1 MPQKAHQFHKK
12 GVVVE
17 PEAIDR
23 CLKSLKPYHGM
34 LLLVD
39 YTELLD
45 CVPPSGA
52 VMLTK
57 LLNAYNPFKTLQNIA
72 TDADFAIKHVYE
84 LVGHLVY
91 WAKATII
98 YPLCETNVYVI
109 APDAPLHN
117 HSPLAEKFFAK
128 FSMNLF
134 EVISEFSLPTSIGHL
149 TTPLQYPTKQ
159 GTLVQ
164 MVLWMLQHHLL
175 MQLHTYVQFMPTD
188 HGECAKVPEPKPA
201 NRLDGAIAAPP
212 NPAKMED
219 SMETLDESMEL
230 TKDADN
236 VFESIL
242 SIESSQPVPVPKN
255 SSCRSIN
262 EDHFTELGDDSN
274 ISDNLGAPV
283 SSSNKSNYSVS
294 QSDTMSTEN
303 CESLASVEDED
314 KIKDLLMAFQEP
326 ERSAVRD
333 LPAAFNVEDLTLM
346 VKLYQAGK
354 INENTYQFWLDKKI
368 EEVSWYICHSPV
380 ILGYFKGEHHLEE
393 IMYFENLR
401 RSQLLQLLDKF
412 RDVLII
418 YETEDPAIATLYLEG
433 NHKTLYTQ
441 A

>member
-12 GVVVE
+12 GLVVE

-188 HGECAKVPEPKPA
+188 HGECSKVSDTPKSTVVNTA
-201 NRLDGAIAAPP
+201 NNNIINGNGNVNENKNQLVNATVQSVRSNSPKLNDGSMQTGLDDATTATMTTTATAMTTTTTTTMPTTIAP
-212 NPAKMED
+212 
-219 SMETLDESMEL
+219 EL
-230 TKDADN
+230 TN
-236 VFESIL
+236 GTENGQVFGSLI
-242 SIESSQPVPVPKN
+242 SIESSQPMPVPKN
-255 SSCRSIN
+255 STNRSIGD
-262 EDHFTELGDDSN
+262 DHFSEMTANSN
-274 ISDNLGAPV
+274 ASDTIGMAGV
-283 SSSNKSNYSVS
+283 SSSNKSNYSIS

-314 KIKDLLMAFQEP
+314 KIKELLVAFQEP
-326 ERSAVRD
+326 ERSAVKD
-333 LPAAFNVEDLTLM
+333 LPAASNVEDLTLM
-346 VKLYQAGK
+346 VKLYQAGRS
-354 INENTYQFWLDKKI
+354 NE
-368 EEVSWYICHSPV
+368 WYTI
-380 ILGYFKGEHHLEE
+380 Y
-393 IMYFENLR
+393 MYNFECKSKNLKN
-401 RSQLLQLLDKF
+401 LF
-412 RDVLII
+412 
-418 YETEDPAIATLYLEG
+418 
-433 NHKTLYTQ
+433 
-441 A
+441 

>member
-1 MPQKAHQFHKK
+1 
-12 GVVVE
+12 
-17 PEAIDR
+17 
-23 CLKSLKPYHGM
+23 M

-188 HGECAKVPEPKPA
+188 HGECSKVSDTPKSTATNTTNNVNSNGTENENPNQA
-201 NRLDGAIAAPP
+201 NVKQSVRPNSPTLIDDDDDDDDDGDDADDDD
-212 NPAKMED
+212 D
-219 SMETLDESMEL
+219 SMQTLDDAMTTTTITATTATATSTSTTVAETAELSNGTENGQVFGSMMS
-230 TKDADN
+230 
-236 VFESIL
+236 V
-242 SIESSQPVPVPKN
+242 ESSQPMPVPKN
-255 SSCRSIN
+255 AGNRSTGD
-262 EDHFTELGDDSN
+262 DHFSEMAADSN
-274 ISDNLGAPV
+274 TSDNIGVRA
-283 SSSNKSNYSVS
+283 SSSNKSNYSIS

-314 KIKDLLMAFQEP
+314 KIKELLMAFQEP
-326 ERSAVRD
+326 ERSAVKD
-333 LPAAFNVEDLTLM
+333 LPAASNVEDLTLM

-354 INENTYQFWLDKKI
+354 
-368 EEVSWYICHSPV
+368 
-380 ILGYFKGEHHLEE
+380 
-393 IMYFENLR
+393 LR
-401 RSQLLQLLDKF
+401 IQ
-412 RDVLII
+412 
-418 YETEDPAIATLYLEG
+418 T
-433 NHKTLYTQ
+433 
-441 A
+441 

>member
-1 MPQKAHQFHKK
+1 
-12 GVVVE
+12 
-17 PEAIDR
+17 
-23 CLKSLKPYHGM
+23 M

-164 MVLWMLQHHLL
+164 MVL
-175 MQLHTYVQFMPTD
+175 F
-188 HGECAKVPEPKPA
+188 
-201 NRLDGAIAAPP
+201 
-212 NPAKMED
+212 
-219 SMETLDESMEL
+219 
-230 TKDADN
+230 
-236 VFESIL
+236 F
-242 SIESSQPVPVPKN
+242 
-255 SSCRSIN
+255 
-262 EDHFTELGDDSN
+262 
-274 ISDNLGAPV
+274 
-283 SSSNKSNYSVS
+283 
-294 QSDTMSTEN
+294 
-303 CESLASVEDED
+303 
-314 KIKDLLMAFQEP
+314 
-326 ERSAVRD
+326 
-333 LPAAFNVEDLTLM
+333 
-346 VKLYQAGK
+346 
-354 INENTYQFWLDKKI
+354 
-368 EEVSWYICHSPV
+368 
-380 ILGYFKGEHHLEE
+380 
-393 IMYFENLR
+393 
-401 RSQLLQLLDKF
+401 
-412 RDVLII
+412 I
-418 YETEDPAIATLYLEG
+418 Y
-433 NHKTLYTQ
+433 
-441 A
+441 

>member
-12 GVVVE
+12 GLVVE

-175 MQLHTYVQFMPTD
+175 MQLHTYVQFLPTD
-188 HGECAKVPEPKPA
+188 HGECIKSPNDAK
-201 NRLDGAIAAPP
+201 IAPNNTTNSSENVNAAVINAP
-212 NPAKMED
+212 KMED
-219 SMETLDESMEL
+219 SLETLDESTEL
-230 TKDADN
+230 SNGTDN
-236 VFESIL
+236 GQVFGSL
-242 SIESSQPVPVPKN
+242 MSIESSQPMPVPKN
-255 SSCRSIN
+255 SGRSD
-262 EDHFTELGDDSN
+262 DHFSEIGGDSN
-274 ISDNLGAPV
+274 ISDNIGVRA
-283 SSSNKSNYSVS
+283 SSSHKSNYSIS

-314 KIKDLLMAFQEP
+314 KIKELLVAFQEP
-326 ERSAVRD
+326 ERSAVKD
-333 LPAAFNVEDLTLM
+333 LPAASNVEDLTLM

-354 INENTYQFWLDKKI
+354 CGSYA
-368 EEVSWYICHSPV
+368 EVLERERGSLTVS
-380 ILGYFKGEHHLEE
+380 ILNVRFKS
-393 IMYFENLR
+393 IFR
-401 RSQLLQLLDKF
+401 LLQG
-412 RDVLII
+412 RTSSRRNYVL
-418 YETEDPAIATLYLEG
+418 
-433 NHKTLYTQ
+433 
-441 A
+441 

>member
-1 MPQKAHQFHKK
+1 MFENGDLFMQNLHFLFFFLFSVLILVVFVSFQIYQDLCSTGLLNITINQFITLSFCLPQKAHQFHKK
-12 GVVVE
+12 GLVVE

-72 TDADFAIKHVYE
+72 TDADFVIKHVYE

-188 HGECAKVPEPKPA
+188 HGECSKILDPPKSTTTTNMASA
-201 NRLDGAIAAPP
+201 NNVNGTTENTNATAAQPMMRSSTPKLDDDDDDGDDNDA
-212 NPAKMED
+212 MQ
-219 SMETLDESMEL
+219 TLDDE
-230 TKDADN
+230 TPTTTADLSN
-236 VFESIL
+236 GTTENGQTFEA
-242 SIESSQPVPVPKN
+242 SQPMAVPKN
-255 SSCRSIN
+255 SGNRSVGD
-262 EDHFTELGDDSN
+262 DHFSEMAADSN
-274 ISDNLGAPV
+274 ASDNIGVRA
-283 SSSNKSNYSVS
+283 SSSNKSNYSIS

-314 KIKDLLMAFQEP
+314 KIKELLMAFQEP
-326 ERSAVRD
+326 ERSAVKD
-333 LPAAFNVEDLTLM
+333 LPAASNVEDLTLM

-354 INENTYQFWLDKKI
+354 
-368 EEVSWYICHSPV
+368 
-380 ILGYFKGEHHLEE
+380 
-393 IMYFENLR
+393 
-401 RSQLLQLLDKF
+401 
-412 RDVLII
+412 
-418 YETEDPAIATLYLEG
+418 
-433 NHKTLYTQ
+433 
-441 A
+441 